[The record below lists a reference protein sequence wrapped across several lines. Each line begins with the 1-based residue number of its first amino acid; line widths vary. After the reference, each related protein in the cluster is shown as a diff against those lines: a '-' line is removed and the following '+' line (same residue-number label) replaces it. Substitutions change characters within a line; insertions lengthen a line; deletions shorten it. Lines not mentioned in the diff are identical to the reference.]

1 MTNRRLAPLQYIYI
15 YYIYVILEA
24 NMAGGSDPKQT
35 RDQGWIGRSL
45 PSKGLGF
52 RVIEATSS

>member
-1 MTNRRLAPLQYIYI
+1 MTNRRLAPLQYI
-15 YYIYVILEA
+15 YIYVILEA